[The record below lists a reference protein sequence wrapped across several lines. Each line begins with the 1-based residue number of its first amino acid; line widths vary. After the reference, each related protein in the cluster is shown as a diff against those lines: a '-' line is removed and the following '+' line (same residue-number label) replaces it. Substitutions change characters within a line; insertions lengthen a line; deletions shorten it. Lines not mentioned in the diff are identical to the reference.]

1 MFKTD
6 NTKIGSYLAALIKN
20 SKYKNDRQFS
30 IAYLTLR
37 DGAANPDDIQNM
49 QNRICQIKKGKKGVQ
64 IEDLPIFSELLG
76 VSIENILSA
85 GTALVPASTRKSNYS
100 IAYSKDPAEWEAYI
114 NLESKPILKPDEF
127 DKTAIDYA
135 LEAGNYP
142 FLKYLMEKEYIW
154 FTKKD
159 ESGDCVGF
167 CAGTS
172 IKFNFRERTDYLDC
186 RLEREDDLRLKLIS
200 LALKNEDFEMLDK
213 LHAREIPL
221 LYTISYSSCQIASP
235 DSFPNIPNSFK
246 QLIRDIAQ
254 SKRNVIAYFFKE
266 FEIKTQQDSINTFI
280 FPYTGE
286 ILDVLIEKKRLS
298 ECKYL
303 LKIAVEHNQK
313 VQRNFQNLFNKSMEM
328 CREYYANCGYESIR
342 NEAYYKKENLYSYRF
357 FPESG
362 FIAFATPYYI
372 PKVICFVT
380 NIAKITQNSSDT
392 EVQCLI
398 HELNKT
404 YDFFINYLSE
414 KEGKQD
420 ESHL

>member
-6 NTKIGSYLAALIKN
+6 NTKIGNYLAALIKN
-20 SKYKNDRQFS
+20 SRYKNDRQFS

-37 DGAANPDDIQNM
+37 DGTANPDDIQNM

-64 IEDLPIFSELLG
+64 IEDPPIFSELLG
-76 VSIENILSA
+76 VSIETILSA

-172 IKFNFRERTDYLDC
+172 IKFDFRERTDYLDC
-186 RLEREDDLRLKLIS
+186 RLGRDDDLRLKLIS
-200 LALKNEDFEMLDK
+200 LALKNEDFEVLDA

-235 DSFPNIPNSFK
+235 DSFLNMPNSFK

-266 FEIKTQQDSINTFI
+266 FEIKTRQDSINTFI

-362 FIAFATPYYI
+362 FIAFSTPYYI
-372 PKVICFVT
+372 QPFTRFVT
-380 NIAKITQNSSDT
+380 NIAKVTQNSSDT

-398 HELNKT
+398 NELNKT

>member
-6 NTKIGSYLAALIKN
+6 NTKIGNYLAALIKN
-20 SKYKNDRQFS
+20 SRYKNGRQFS

-49 QNRICQIKKGKKGVQ
+49 QNRISQIKRGKKGVQ
-64 IEDLPIFSELLG
+64 IEDLPLFSELLG
-76 VSIENILSA
+76 VSIETILSA
-85 GTALVPASTRKSNYS
+85 GTALVPASIRKSNYS

-135 LEAGNYP
+135 LEARNYP

-154 FTKKD
+154 FTKND
-159 ESGDCVGF
+159 DSGNCVGF

-172 IKFNFRERTDYLDC
+172 IKFDIRERTDYLDC
-186 RLEREDDLRLKLIS
+186 RLVKDDDLRLNLIS

-221 LYTISYSSCQIASP
+221 LYTISYSSCQIDSP
-235 DSFPNIPNSFK
+235 DSFPNMPNSFK
-246 QLIRDIAQ
+246 PLIRDIAQ
-254 SKRNVIAYFFKE
+254 SKRNVMAYFFKE
-266 FEIKTQQDSINTFI
+266 FEIKTRQNSKNTFI

-298 ECKYL
+298 ECKYF
-303 LKIAVEHNQK
+303 LKMVAEHNQK
-313 VQRNFQNLFNKSMEM
+313 VQKNFENLFDKGMEM
-328 CREYYANCGYESIR
+328 CREYYANCGNESIR
-342 NEAYYKKENLYSYRF
+342 NETHYKQENLYSYHF

-372 PKVICFVT
+372 PKVTCFVT
-380 NIAKITQNSSDT
+380 NIAKVTQTSSGT

-420 ESHL
+420 EPHF

>member
-6 NTKIGSYLAALIKN
+6 NTKIGNYLTALIKN
-20 SKYKNDRQFS
+20 SRYKNDRQFS

-37 DGAANPDDIQNM
+37 DGTANPDDIQNM

-64 IEDLPIFSELLG
+64 IEDLPIFSELLD
-76 VSIENILSA
+76 VSIETILSA

-172 IKFNFRERTDYLDC
+172 IKFDFRERTDYLDC
-186 RLEREDDLRLKLIS
+186 RLGRDDDLRLKLIS
-200 LALKNEDFEMLDK
+200 LALKNEDFEMLDA

-235 DSFPNIPNSFK
+235 DSFPNMPNSFK

-313 VQRNFQNLFNKSMEM
+313 VQRNFQNLFDRSMEM

-362 FIAFATPYYI
+362 FIAFSTPYYI
-372 PKVICFVT
+372 QTVTYFVT
-380 NIAKITQNSSDT
+380 NIAKVTQNSSDT

-398 HELNKT
+398 NELNKT

>member
-6 NTKIGSYLAALIKN
+6 NTKIGNYLAALIKN
-20 SKYKNDRQFS
+20 SRYKNDRQFS

-49 QNRICQIKKGKKGVQ
+49 QNRICQIKRGKKGVQ
-64 IEDLPIFSELLG
+64 IEDLPLFSELLG
-76 VSIENILSA
+76 VSIETILSA

-154 FTKKD
+154 FTKND

-172 IKFNFRERTDYLDC
+172 IKFDFRERTDYLDC
-186 RLEREDDLRLKLIS
+186 RLGREDDLRLKLIS
-200 LALKNEDFEMLDK
+200 LALKNEDFEMLEA

-221 LYTISYSSCQIASP
+221 LYTIIYGTFRITHPITLPMSNNTEQMIQNIAM
-235 DSFPNIPNSFK
+235 
-246 QLIRDIAQ
+246 

-266 FEIKTQQDSINTFI
+266 FELKACDNSKNTFI

-286 ILDVLIEKKRLS
+286 ILDTLIKRKRLS
-298 ECKYL
+298 ECKHFL
-303 LKIAVEHNQK
+303 RIAIARNQEIQK
-313 VQRNFQNLFNKSMEM
+313 LVQNLYGKGMAM
-328 CREYYANCGYESIR
+328 CRDYFADYE
-342 NEAYYKKENLYSYRF
+342 KKEIYNEKFFKKETLYGYYF

-362 FIAFATPYYI
+362 FIAFSTPYYI
-372 PKVICFVT
+372 QTVTYFVT
-380 NIAKITQNSSDT
+380 NIAKVTQTSSDT

-398 HELNKT
+398 NELNTT

>member
-1 MFKTD
+1 M
-6 NTKIGSYLAALIKN
+6 
-20 SKYKNDRQFS
+20 
-30 IAYLTLR
+30 
-37 DGAANPDDIQNM
+37 
-49 QNRICQIKKGKKGVQ
+49 
-64 IEDLPIFSELLG
+64 
-76 VSIENILSA
+76 
-85 GTALVPASTRKSNYS
+85 
-100 IAYSKDPAEWEAYI
+100 
-114 NLESKPILKPDEF
+114 
-127 DKTAIDYA
+127 
-135 LEAGNYP
+135 EAGNYP

-159 ESGDCVGF
+159 ESGYCVGF

-172 IKFNFRERTDYLDC
+172 IKFDFRERTDYLDC
-186 RLEREDDLRLKLIS
+186 RLGRDDDLRLKLIS

-235 DSFPNIPNSFK
+235 DSFLNMPNSFK

-286 ILDVLIEKKRLS
+286 ILDALIEKKRLS

-372 PKVICFVT
+372 PKVTCFVT

-420 ESHL
+420 EPHF

>member
-1 MFKTD
+1 M
-6 NTKIGSYLAALIKN
+6 
-20 SKYKNDRQFS
+20 
-30 IAYLTLR
+30 
-37 DGAANPDDIQNM
+37 
-49 QNRICQIKKGKKGVQ
+49 
-64 IEDLPIFSELLG
+64 
-76 VSIENILSA
+76 
-85 GTALVPASTRKSNYS
+85 
-100 IAYSKDPAEWEAYI
+100 
-114 NLESKPILKPDEF
+114 PILKPDEF

-172 IKFNFRERTDYLDC
+172 IKFDFRERTDYLDC
-186 RLEREDDLRLKLIS
+186 RLGREDDLRLKLIS

-221 LYTISYSSCQIASP
+221 LYTISYSSCQIDSP
-235 DSFPNIPNSFK
+235 DSFPNMPNSFRP
-246 QLIRDIAQ
+246 LIRDIAQ
-254 SKRNVIAYFFKE
+254 SKRNVMAYFFKE
-266 FEIKTQQDSINTFI
+266 FEIKTRQNSKNTFI

-328 CREYYANCGYESIR
+328 CREYYANCGNESIR
-342 NEAYYKKENLYSYRF
+342 NETYYKQENLYSYHF

-372 PKVICFVT
+372 PKVTCFVT
-380 NIAKITQNSSDT
+380 NIAKVTQNSSDT

-420 ESHL
+420 EPHF